1 MRPPPSTPRPVRPAE
16 APGPR
21 ARPKRPERPPRPA
34 RQPRPSKGSPWETYA
49 DVIDGFWKASLE
61 LGRLPREGEFDW
73 VPELS
78 RRVGSPGL
86 VLRRLIERH
95 GEQVFEA
102 ARTRRKADLTVFFA
116 LNLFERRRSSTTLN
130 ERTRVDIREF
140 WGSHAHAI
148 EDARALLFSLR
159 NTQTIHEACTVAASQ
174 GLGYL
179 VPEEALYLD
188 GRLTNELPPT
198 LRVYVG
204 CAGKLYGEAQGADL
218 VKIHIRSGKVSLMTY
233 DDYEGSAIPMLIER
247 VKVDLRRQQVHYFQ
261 YGDDFPAQPLY
272 FKSRY
277 MLPDC
282 DGYDAQRAFD
292 EQLLALTQFDW
303 TGFGPPLE
311 EVMPSLSTLQLA
323 GDLRLPRSTVPV
335 APEMA

>member
-1 MRPPPSTPRPVRPAE
+1 M
-16 APGPR
+16 
-21 ARPKRPERPPRPA
+21 
-34 RQPRPSKGSPWETYA
+34 RQPRPAKVSPWETYA
-49 DVIDGFWKASLE
+49 GLIDDFWRNCLD
-61 LGRLPREGEFDW
+61 LGRLPREGEFAW
-73 VPELS
+73 PPELS

-95 GEQVFEA
+95 GEPVFEA
-102 ARTRRKADLTVFFA
+102 ARTRRKGDLSVFFA

-140 WGSHAHAI
+140 WGAHAGALD
-148 EDARALLFSLR
+148 DARALLFSLR
-159 NTQTIHEACTVAASQ
+159 DTQLIARACVDAASQ

-179 VPEEALYLD
+179 VPDDALYLD
-188 GRLTNELPPT
+188 GRLMNELPPT

-218 VKIHIRSGKVSLMTY
+218 VKIHIHSGKVSLMTY

-282 DGYDAQRAFD
+282 NDYEAQRAFD
-292 EQLLALTQFDW
+292 EQLLTLTQFDW

-311 EVMPSLSTLQLA
+311 EVLPSLGAIAVA
-323 GDLRLPRSTVPV
+323 GDLRLPRTPMPV
-335 APEMA
+335 APEVA